1 MDHVDVVVDVSK
13 TTSAAFGELDFV
25 VDALQNGV
33 CEVGLNKVND
43 PRPVRLTTRVRH
55 QAAISKNFTNEINI

>member
-13 TTSAAFGELDFV
+13 TTSAAFGELDFA

-33 CEVGLNKVND
+33 CEVGLNKGTCS
-43 PRPVRLTTRVRH
+43 RG
-55 QAAISKNFTNEINI
+55 